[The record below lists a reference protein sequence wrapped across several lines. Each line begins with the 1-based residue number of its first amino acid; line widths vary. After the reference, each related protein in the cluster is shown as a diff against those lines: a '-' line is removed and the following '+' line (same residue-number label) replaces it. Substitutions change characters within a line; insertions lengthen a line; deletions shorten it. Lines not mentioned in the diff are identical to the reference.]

1 MSTRRIERLEIE
13 GLFGRFN
20 YAIDLKVEKG
30 GVKILTAPNGYG
42 KSTILNIIDS
52 FARGK
57 YSYFSQERFD
67 KINFI
72 LSEGVSVSFVRE
84 GEDVFVDGSAG
95 RVRLS
100 RMIKN
105 ERRRFGLRRS
115 PYLRR
120 IDSELWRDERTG
132 EVLDEREAFLRYDYY
147 DELNRYVES
156 PKKEGWLDDIIK
168 SLSVFS
174 ISTNRLKSDTD
185 WGSRRIGDG
194 VESSLR
200 VNEVAKRVKS
210 NIQKEIM
217 RQFEEGRQLEAS
229 FPARLI
235 AALSA
240 SSESTSVK
248 YVKDAMNRVKEK
260 EARFVGLGLAP
271 ETGSAGK
278 IPSFDADSLKGA
290 GVIVLRT
297 YLDDILNKFKLLDGL
312 AGRLEV
318 FCRSINELLSFKSIS
333 TSADKGIVVKISDK
347 EKEEVPLEYLSS
359 GEQHLIVLIGEL
371 LFKAEENS
379 LVLIDE
385 PEISFHPEWQEKF
398 LGILENIQR
407 ENKFS
412 ALISTHS
419 PILIGD
425 RWDSVIELALQCK

>member
-1 MSTRRIERLEIE
+1 M
-13 GLFGRFN
+13 
-20 YAIDLKVEKG
+20 
-30 GVKILTAPNGYG
+30 
-42 KSTILNIIDS
+42 KS
-52 FARGK
+52 ARK
-57 YSYFSQERFD
+57 
-67 KINFI
+67 
-72 LSEGVSVSFVRE
+72 
-84 GEDVFVDGSAG
+84 ED
-95 RVRLS
+95 
-100 RMIKN
+100 
-105 ERRRFGLRRS
+105 
-115 PYLRR
+115 
-120 IDSELWRDERTG
+120 
-132 EVLDEREAFLRYDYY
+132 
-147 DELNRYVES
+147 
-156 PKKEGWLDDIIK
+156 WLDDIVK

-174 ISTNRLKSDTD
+174 ISTNRLKSDAD

-240 SSESTSVK
+240 SSESASVK
-248 YVKDAMNRVKEK
+248 SVKDAMNSVKEK

-297 YLDDILNKFKLLDGL
+297 YLDDILNKFQLLDGL

-318 FCRSINELLSFKSIS
+318 FCKSINELLSFKSIS
-333 TSADKGIVVKISDK
+333 TSADKGIVVKVSDK

-371 LFKAEENS
+371 LFKAEESS

-398 LGILENIQR
+398 LGILESIQR

-419 PILIGD
+419 PMLIGD
-425 RWDSVIELALQCK
+425 RWGSVIELASQD

>member
-20 YAIDLKVEKG
+20 YAIDLKIEKG

-84 GEDVFVDGSAG
+84 GENVFVDGSAG

-100 RMIKN
+100 KMIEN
-105 ERRRFGLRRS
+105 ERRRFRFRRS
-115 PYLRR
+115 PHLRR

-132 EVLDEREAFLRYDYY
+132 EVLDEIEEFLRYDYHN
-147 DELNRYVES
+147 ELNRYVKS
-156 PKKEGWLDDIIK
+156 ARKEDWLDDIVK

-174 ISTNRLKSDTD
+174 ISTNRLKSDAD

-240 SSESTSVK
+240 SSESASVK
-248 YVKDAMNRVKEK
+248 SVKDAMNSVKEK
-260 EARFVGLGLAP
+260 EVRFVGLG
-271 ETGSAGK
+271 
-278 IPSFDADSLKGA
+278 
-290 GVIVLRT
+290 
-297 YLDDILNKFKLLDGL
+297 
-312 AGRLEV
+312 
-318 FCRSINELLSFKSIS
+318 
-333 TSADKGIVVKISDK
+333 
-347 EKEEVPLEYLSS
+347 
-359 GEQHLIVLIGEL
+359 
-371 LFKAEENS
+371 
-379 LVLIDE
+379 
-385 PEISFHPEWQEKF
+385 
-398 LGILENIQR
+398 
-407 ENKFS
+407 
-412 ALISTHS
+412 
-419 PILIGD
+419 
-425 RWDSVIELALQCK
+425 